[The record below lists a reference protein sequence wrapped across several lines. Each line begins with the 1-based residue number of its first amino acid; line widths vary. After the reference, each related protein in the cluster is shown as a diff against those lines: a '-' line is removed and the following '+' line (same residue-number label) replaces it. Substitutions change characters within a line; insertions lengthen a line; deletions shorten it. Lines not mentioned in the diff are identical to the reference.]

1 MKTKI
6 MLIDDHE
13 FVLQGLQS
21 KLQTV
26 PTFEVV
32 GAYMDSKAFLKGFK
46 HQEVDVIVM
55 DLMLNNIDG
64 FELAIIIKQELKKD
78 VKMILISG
86 VYEEILHKRALE
98 LDFKAFLR
106 KEVSYDELISCIINV
121 AQGNIVVPES
131 LLSKPQETLLTN
143 IEKNVLELIFNE
155 YTNEKIA
162 KELFISRR
170 TVESHVTSIFRK
182 LNVSSRIGVVR
193 QALKLKLID

>member
-1 MKTKI
+1 M
-6 MLIDDHE
+6 
-13 FVLQGLQS
+13 
-21 KLQTV
+21 
-26 PTFEVV
+26 
-32 GAYMDSKAFLKGFK
+32 
-46 HQEVDVIVM
+46 
-55 DLMLNNIDG
+55 
-64 FELAIIIKQELKKD
+64 
-78 VKMILISG
+78 
-86 VYEEILHKRALE
+86 
-98 LDFKAFLR
+98 
-106 KEVSYDELISCIINV
+106 
-121 AQGNIVVPES
+121 VPES